1 MKNTVLI
8 IRKIEEIR
16 QFPQSQDK
24 KSAEGILNSHAVERD
39 SRVPFNCR
47 NYEENIKVL
56 ENF

>member
-24 KSAEGILNSHAVERD
+24 KSAEVIFNSRAVERD
-39 SRVPFNCR
+39 PRVPFDSR
-47 NYEENIKVL
+47 N
-56 ENF
+56 